1 MARWKAIASR
11 FALLILVMV
20 GLPGIARAQQDLES
34 TPCPAA
40 TGVTSGIGATC
51 ASSRPT
57 SELAPEIPPPDLPST
72 NEQGYSFEL
81 NATLATG
88 LGTVPRQA
96 SIYEMTRAKVTR
108 ADIEALTKR
117 IGITGPVSDQGE
129 DTYTAS
135 GEGELFASPE
145 LIQYV
150 SPVEPVRGEL
160 PPDEQAE
167 AAARNWLDRAKLSPR
182 DLGDGRAVSR
192 PDSRDRIILLFGP
205 TEPKNVLA
213 SFPSITVSV
222 GVKNE
227 VIEVSSRWAT
237 IRRGDLYELRNV
249 EKAWS
254 EVQAG
259 EAYIET
265 DLGKDGP
272 AQGSII
278 KGTVKYDSI
287 QIAYT
292 SAGPPGQTQYL
303 LPLFVFSGRLTLVG
317 RDGSVPLKAYVVAL
331 ANSGAPVGQATGQ
344 RT

>member
-1 MARWKAIASR
+1 MLVGWPDIALAR
-11 FALLILVMV
+11 
-20 GLPGIARAQQDLES
+20 QDPDS

-40 TGVTSGIGATC
+40 TGVTSGIGTTC

-57 SELAPEIPPPDLPST
+57 SELAREVPPPDLPST

-81 NATLATG
+81 NATLATS
-88 LGTVPRQA
+88 LSTVPRQA
-96 SIYEMTRAKVTR
+96 PIYEMTRAKITR
-108 ADIEALTKR
+108 ADIEALAKR
-117 IGITGPVSDQGE
+117 IGITGSVSDQGD
-129 DTYTAS
+129 DTFTAS
-135 GEGELFASPE
+135 GEGELFASRE

-150 SPVEPVRGEL
+150 SPVEPVAGEL

-182 DLGDGRAVSR
+182 DLGDGRVVSR

-205 TEPKNVLA
+205 SEPKNVLA

-237 IRRGDLYELRNV
+237 IRRTDLYELRNV

-272 AQGSII
+272 AQGSAI
-278 KGTVKYDSI
+278 KGSVKYDSI
-287 QIAYT
+287 HVAYT

-303 LPLFVFSGRLTLVG
+303 LPLFVFSGRLTLEG

-331 ANSGAPVGQATGQ
+331 ANSGAPVGQAAVQ